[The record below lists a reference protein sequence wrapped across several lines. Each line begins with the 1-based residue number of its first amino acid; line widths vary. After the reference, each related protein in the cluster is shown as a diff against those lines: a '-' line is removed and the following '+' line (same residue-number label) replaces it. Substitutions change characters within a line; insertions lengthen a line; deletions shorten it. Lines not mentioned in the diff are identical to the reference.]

1 MVFEE
6 SICERSWRPRR
17 NMLFQR
23 KFAFISAKCLS
34 CTNISV
40 PKTQQGLSLKFSRPH
55 NLCKIPVQ
63 IHTVAVRVTLSCF
76 VFVFSVSFSALVSLM
91 PFTFPGVCWRE
102 KIYFGFSLPL
112 RSSFTVP
119 LSWSRVS
126 YAALC
131 PGQALHLDFCSPCS
145 RRMSTPAP
153 QIYHACK
160 LSQDTSM
167 RSCAG
172 PPNRVN
178 IPLELSLIV
187 FPTIFYLED
196 SLKGILCSTVIY
208 YEKEGWL
215 E

>member
-76 VFVFSVSFSALVSLM
+76 VFVFF
-91 PFTFPGVCWRE
+91 PF
-102 KIYFGFSLPL
+102 L
-112 RSSFTVP
+112 
-119 LSWSRVS
+119 
-126 YAALC
+126 LC
-131 PGQALHLDFCSPCS
+131 PGLLNAIHLSRGLLERKDLLWVFTSLEEFLYGPTVMEQGLLCSPVP
-145 RRMSTPAP
+145 RAGPAP
-153 QIYHACK
+153 
-160 LSQDTSM
+160 
-167 RSCAG
+167 
-172 PPNRVN
+172 
-178 IPLELSLIV
+178 
-187 FPTIFYLED
+187 
-196 SLKGILCSTVIY
+196 
-208 YEKEGWL
+208 
-215 E
+215 